1 MTPNSALTAII
12 ARLNAAGFVECKS
25 PNGLMDG
32 GTQRLNQGF
41 YVKPLQIKFLKGRH
55 KSDGAGA
62 RVSMTFEVQLGH
74 ICKPS
79 SGVTSSATAMTD
91 IHTALKYLFAPDT
104 SLTSG
109 AGAAIYTNG
118 VTVSYQEG
126 GSYII
131 QKCVIDIHYNLDL
144 TP

>member
-1 MTPNSALTAII
+1 MPPNSALTAII
-12 ARLNAAGFVECKS
+12 ARLNAASFIECQS

-32 GTQRLNQGF
+32 GPQRLNQGF
-41 YVKPLQIKFLKGRH
+41 YVRPLQIKFLKGRH
-55 KSDGAGA
+55 KSDVAGA

-79 SGVTSSATAMTD
+79 SGVPSSATALTD
-91 IHTALKYLFAPDT
+91 IQPALKYLFAPNT
-104 SLTSG
+104 TLTSG

-131 QKCVIDIHYNLDL
+131 QKCVIDLRYNLDL